1 MLPLRILHVVPYF
14 EHAWAYGGIPR
25 VATTLTHGL
34 ARRGHDVTVCTTD
47 ACDGVSRVRSPHTPS
62 EGPGQLDVRMFRN
75 LSNTVAFRWQVFT
88 PIGFM
93 RALRAVLPR
102 IDIGHLHACRNLPVA
117 AAARLL
123 AAARIPYVVSPH
135 GTAPLIERRV
145 VAKRLFDA
153 TAGHGYLERAA
164 QVMAVSDAERLQLV
178 GLGVHASRVTLL
190 PNPIDE
196 REFEP
201 APDGRRFRAAH
212 GIGDAPL
219 VLHLSKLTPRK
230 GAGTLLQAVAAIDRA
245 DLRIVIAGS
254 DMDSGLEAATLLA
267 DPRILRLGT
276 LTGRDRL
283 DALAAASVLVY
294 PSKDE
299 VFGLVPLEALLAG
312 TPVIVCSDS
321 GAGEIV
327 GRVGGGHIVPPGDH
341 ASLAGAITSILD
353 ANGLWR
359 QRARVAGTR
368 IRQLFGRDA
377 VCDRLDALY
386 REVLGD
392 GSARSRRT
400 A

>member
-1 MLPLRILHVVPYF
+1 MPPLRILHVVPYF

-47 ACDGVSRVRSPHTPS
+47 ACDAVSRVRLPHTPS
-62 EGPGQLDVRMFRN
+62 EGPGRVDVRMFRN
-75 LSNTVAFRWQVFT
+75 LSNSVAFRWQLFT
-88 PIGFM
+88 PIGFV
-93 RALRAVLPR
+93 RALRAALPR

-135 GTAPLIERRV
+135 GTAPLIERRIA
-145 VAKRLFDA
+145 AKRIFDA
-153 TAGHGYLERAA
+153 TAGRGYLEGAA
-164 QVMAVSDAERLQLV
+164 QVVAVSDAELRQLV
-178 GLGVHASRVTLL
+178 GLGVPGDRVTLL

-201 APDGRRFRAAH
+201 APDGRRFRAVHAL
-212 GIGDAPL
+212 GDAPV

-230 GAGTLLQAVAAIDRA
+230 GAGTLLQAVSAIDRA
-245 DLRIVIAGS
+245 ELRIIIAGS
-254 DMDSGLEAATLLA
+254 DMDSGLDAAALGT
-267 DPRILRLGT
+267 DPRVLRLGT

-283 DALAAASVLVY
+283 DALAAASVVVY

-327 GRVGGGHIVPPGDH
+327 GTIGGGHIVPPGDH

-353 ANGLWR
+353 TNGLWR
-359 QRARVAGTR
+359 QRARIAGGR
-368 IRQLFGRDA
+368 IRQRFGSDA

-392 GSARSRRT
+392 GNARNRRT